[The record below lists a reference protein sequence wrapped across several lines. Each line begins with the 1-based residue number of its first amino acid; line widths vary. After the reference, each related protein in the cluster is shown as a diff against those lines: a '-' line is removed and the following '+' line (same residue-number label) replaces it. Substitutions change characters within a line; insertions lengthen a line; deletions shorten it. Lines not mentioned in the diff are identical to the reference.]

1 MNRLSAHCHR
11 KFSRI
16 SLTFN
21 GISETDLSMAGND
34 LSRIKSFLYLVNGLP
49 KTIRNKKISL
59 VKFCCVISSVELV
72 YCVNYLVISRKVIL
86 IFIFQQQKN
95 WFKKKN
101 AMFQQQSQ
109 LRRNKWNLKKLNVT
123 HYINQTSKVLLRLLH
138 FSFSNKIC
146 LLWLHFD
153 LIYFLFF
160 IKKLINLL
168 LLLPFP
174 SSFIDIMTYSTV
186 YF

>member
-1 MNRLSAHCHR
+1 
-11 KFSRI
+11 
-16 SLTFN
+16 
-21 GISETDLSMAGND
+21 MAGND
-34 LSRIKSFLYLVNGLP
+34 LSRIKSVLYLVNGLP
-49 KTIRNKKISL
+49 MTISNKKIIL
-59 VKFCCVISSVELV
+59 VKFCCVTSSLELV

-95 WFKKKN
+95 WFKKN

-146 LLWLHFD
+146 LLWLHFRFD
-153 LIYFLFF
+153 IFPFL
-160 IKKLINLL
+160 
-168 LLLPFP
+168 
-174 SSFIDIMTYSTV
+174 Y
-186 YF
+186 